1 MNVPFEDLLNMIL
14 EIKYRLCWDTFLTQ
28 GCIVN
33 SIVNYQENHFSDITY
48 ISSSCKL
55 NDKDLK
61 ISLKQLDICNLIWK
75 KMSLFFLR
83 GVFHQYYDPKEKNIS
98 NVNEQF
104 LCKENTNENLLMSL
118 LKKNNKRFVIFFF
131 LKSLN

>member
-1 MNVPFEDLLNMIL
+1 MLGYFFNSRMYSQFKFYF
-14 EIKYRLCWDTFLTQ
+14 IKIIKLTFFL
-28 GCIVN
+28 V
-33 SIVNYQENHFSDITY
+33 VNYQENHSSDITY

-55 NDKDLK
+55 NNKDLK

-83 GVFHQYYDPKEKNIS
+83 GVFHQYYESKEKNIS

-104 LCKENTNENLLMSL
+104 LSKENTNENLLMSL
-118 LKKNNKRFVIFFF
+118 LKKNNKRFVIIFFF
-131 LKSLN
+131 